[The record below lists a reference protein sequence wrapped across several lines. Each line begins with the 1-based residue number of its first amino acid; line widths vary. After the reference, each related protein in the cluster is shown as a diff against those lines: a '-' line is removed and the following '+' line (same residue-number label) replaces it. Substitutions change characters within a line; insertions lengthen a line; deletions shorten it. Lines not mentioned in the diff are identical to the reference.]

1 VTPGLLIALCAVGS
15 LVFGIAGMI
24 FGNIMGS
31 KVAITRIETWIDIRE
46 GDIEALRRDRDL
58 HRDDLLVHDI
68 EIGSALAALNI
79 ARVRRQSIRG

>member
-1 VTPGLLIALCAVGS
+1 VTPAILIACCAFAS
-15 LVFGIAGMI
+15 LIFGISGMI

-31 KVAITRIETWIDIRE
+31 KVALARVETWIDIRE

-68 EIGSALAALNI
+68 EIGSALNALNLP
-79 ARVRRQSIRG
+79 RVRRQQVRG